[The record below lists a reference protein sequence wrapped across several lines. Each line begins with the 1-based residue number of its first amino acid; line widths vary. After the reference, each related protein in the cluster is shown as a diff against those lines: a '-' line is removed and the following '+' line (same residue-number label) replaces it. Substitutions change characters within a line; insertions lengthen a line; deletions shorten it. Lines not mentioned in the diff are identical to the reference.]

1 MTIWTMLIPFELA
14 AVVVMCMYLYSVE
27 KQARYLK
34 RQERRQK
41 LADELPKL
49 AQST

>member
-14 AVVVMCMYLYSVE
+14 AVAVMCLYLFQVE

-34 RQERRQK
+34 REERRQK
-41 LADELPKL
+41 LAAELPKL